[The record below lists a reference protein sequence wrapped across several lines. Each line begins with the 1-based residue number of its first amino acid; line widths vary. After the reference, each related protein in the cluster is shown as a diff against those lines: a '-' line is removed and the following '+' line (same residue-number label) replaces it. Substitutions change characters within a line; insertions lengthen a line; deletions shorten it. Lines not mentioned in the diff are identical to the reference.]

1 MLYYIRS
8 ERNTTKVRV
17 VYDGSARSKESSWTL
32 NDFLQKGPNLIPKLF
47 DVLIRFRSHPIAVMA
62 DIEKAFL
69 MIGIEE
75 SDRDVLRF
83 LWFSNPFNID
93 SEVVHQRFTRLVF
106 GLKPSPAILG
116 EVIQQH
122 CEQFKQ
128 QHPGIVKLIVQSLY
142 VDDLILGEKIVE
154 DAFNLYKVAKNIM
167 AKGGFNLRKWNSKS
181 LKLRKLIAEAENLV
195 LEDNNSELVVSAHA
209 DTGEYKVGKLLGV
222 LWDSETDTFLFN
234 VDEVEREAN
243 QTPVTKR
250 QLLRITAFL
259 TPWVF

>member
-47 DVLIRFRSHPIAVMA
+47 DVLICFRSHPIAVMA

-75 SDRDVLRF
+75 SDRDVLSF
-83 LWFSNPFNID
+83 LWFLNPFNVD
-93 SEVVHQRFTRLVF
+93 SEVVHLRFTRLVF
-106 GLKPSPAILG
+106 GLKPSPAIL

-122 CEQFKQ
+122 CDQFK

-142 VDDLILGEKIVE
+142 VDNLILGEKIVE
-154 DAFNLYKVAKNIM
+154 DAFNLYKFAKNIM
-167 AKGGFNLRKWNSKS
+167 AKGGFNLRKWNSNS
-181 LKLRKLIAEAENLV
+181 FKLRKLIAEAENLV
-195 LEDNNSELVVSAHA
+195 LEDNNSDCSC
-209 DTGEYKVGKLLGV
+209 
-222 LWDSETDTFLFN
+222 
-234 VDEVEREAN
+234 
-243 QTPVTKR
+243 
-250 QLLRITAFL
+250 
-259 TPWVF
+259 